1 MKVVE
6 YLDPAGRSP
15 FEAWFRRIEA
25 RAAAKVTVAL
35 ARLEGGNLSNTKTVG
50 SGVLEYRIDYGPGYR
65 VSISGAMERRWSSC
79 LPAARSSASS
89 GILPTPRPAGST
101 TNAGSVETDMALT
114 RDFKQSIKARV
125 VADPA
130 YGTLLLAEA
139 VELLLAGDMETGKS
153 VMRDY
158 INATVG
164 FEALALATGTPAKSL
179 MRMFG
184 PKGNPR
190 ADNLFAVI
198 GALQKANGVN
208 LAVGVAA

>member
-1 MKVVE
+1 
-6 YLDPAGRSP
+6 
-15 FEAWFRRIEA
+15 
-25 RAAAKVTVAL
+25 
-35 ARLEGGNLSNTKTVG
+35 
-50 SGVLEYRIDYGPGYR
+50 
-65 VSISGAMERRWSSC
+65 
-79 LPAARSSASS
+79 
-89 GILPTPRPAGST
+89 
-101 TNAGSVETDMALT
+101 MALT
-114 RDFKQSIKARV
+114 RDFKHSIKARV
-125 VADPA
+125 AADPA